1 MSNIDACF
9 ELFLYNYCYYKKMI
23 KNGKK
28 KRCFLFSY
36 VYITSI
42 MYRKY
47 IGSFSLPNYNLIR

>member
-1 MSNIDACF
+1 
-9 ELFLYNYCYYKKMI
+9 MI

-36 VYITSI
+36 VYITSL

-47 IGSFSLPNYNLIR
+47 ISPNLQSN